1 MLAALAEPASTTL
14 PTVDIVLAAWK
25 MNTDDALPSASSVSA
40 LEEMANWP
48 LADTYVPGY
57 RVTPLS
63 SESMSVT
70 LSLRPCASL

>member
-14 PTVDIVLAAWK
+14 PTVEIVVAAWK
-25 MNTDDALPSASSVSA
+25 INTDEALPSASSVSA
-40 LEEMANWP
+40 LEEMEKVPSPDA
-48 LADTYVPGY
+48 YVPGY

-70 LSLRPCASL
+70 LSVRPCASL

>member
-40 LEEMANWP
+40 LEEMAKKP
-48 LADTYVPGY
+48 SPDTYVPGY

-63 SESMSVT
+63 SGPMSVT
-70 LSLRPCASL
+70 LSVRPCASL